1 MKIKNQGTL
10 PSKYWLLILAVV
22 CIILMGV
29 STIANT
35 AGPFRFIADY
45 TVVPMQKGINKI
57 GMWMSDMSGNFAT
70 LQEMKKE
77 NETLQAK
84 VDKMTEENKL
94 LQQDQA
100 ELTRLKELYKMDQ
113 DTADYPKI
121 GAHVIANNGTNWFN
135 SFVIDRGS
143 KDGVKVN
150 SNVLA
155 GTGLVGCVTEVG
167 PHSATVRSII
177 DDSNNLSAMMLSTAD
192 TCTVRGDLK
201 LMDSGKIRFEM
212 LANNENVIQVGEQ
225 VVTSQISNKYL
236 QGLSIGTVSEINVDS
251 NNLTRSGYITP
262 YVDFQHLQEV
272 LVITTTKEELINK

>member
-10 PSKYWLLILAVV
+10 PSKYWLLILAVG

-35 AGPFRFIADY
+35 TGPFRFIADY
-45 TVVPMQKGINKI
+45 TIVPMQKGINKV

-70 LQEMKKE
+70 LQEIKKE

-177 DDSNNLSAMMLSTAD
+177 DDSNNISAMMLSTAD

-201 LMDSGKIRFEM
+201 LMDSGKIKFEL

>member
-22 CIILMGV
+22 CIILMGL
-29 STIANT
+29 STIADT
-35 AGPFRFIADY
+35 AGPFHFIADY
-45 TVVPMQKGINKI
+45 TIVPMQKGINKV
-57 GMWMSDMSGNFAT
+57 GMWMSDMSENFAT

-77 NETLQAK
+77 NNSLQAK
-84 VDKMTEENKL
+84 VDKLTEENKL

-135 SFVIDRGS
+135 SFVIDKGS

-155 GTGLVGCVTEVG
+155 GTGLVGRVTEVG

-177 DDSNNLSAMMLSTAD
+177 DDSSNVSAMMLSTAD
-192 TCTVRGDLK
+192 SCTIRGDLK
-201 LMDSGKIRFEM
+201 LMETGKLKFEL
-212 LANNENVIQVGEQ
+212 LANNENEIQVGEQ
-225 VVTSQISNKYL
+225 VVTSQISTKFL
-236 QGLSIGTVSEINVDS
+236 QGLSIGTVSEIKVDS

>member
-10 PSKYWLLILAVV
+10 PSKYWLLILAVG

-35 AGPFRFIADY
+35 TGPFRFIADY
-45 TVVPMQKGINKI
+45 TIVPMQKGINKV

-70 LQEMKKE
+70 LQEIKKE
-77 NETLQAK
+77 NETLQTK

-177 DDSNNLSAMMLSTAD
+177 DDSNNISAMMLSTAD

-201 LMDSGKIRFEM
+201 LMDSGKIKFEL